1 MKITKNRAGFTVL
14 ELVISTAI
22 LSMAGVALLGI
33 LTGSVNGWSRG
44 TSKESANSH
53 ATIAMQ
59 KLSNDIRGAR
69 SAHVSEDG
77 GTLRVTF
84 PALIEDIGTNQK
96 IYDLSADD
104 PTPRY
109 YYVERNTLFKYVGGQ
124 ESIFGKGIS
133 SAQFGAAGGSVT
145 IDIQSTEQVGTAT
158 SSQSV
163 TGRVY
168 LRNFRS

>member
-14 ELVISTAI
+14 ELVVSTAI
-22 LSMAGVALLGI
+22 ITMAGAALLGI
-33 LTGSVNGWSRG
+33 LLGSLNGWSSG

-53 ATIAMQ
+53 ATVALQ

-69 SAHVSEDG
+69 SAQISADG
-77 GTLRVTF
+77 SRLTVTF
-84 PALIEDIGTNQK
+84 PALIEDAGTQQK
-96 IYDLSADD
+96 IYDLSAND

-109 YYVERNTLFKYVGGQ
+109 YYVSNSNLLKSEGGQ
-124 ESIFGKGIS
+124 VVIFGRGIS
-133 SAQFGAAGGSVT
+133 SAQFGAAGGAVT
-145 IDIQSTEQVGTAT
+145 INLQSTEQVGTVT

-168 LRNFRS
+168 LRNYRS